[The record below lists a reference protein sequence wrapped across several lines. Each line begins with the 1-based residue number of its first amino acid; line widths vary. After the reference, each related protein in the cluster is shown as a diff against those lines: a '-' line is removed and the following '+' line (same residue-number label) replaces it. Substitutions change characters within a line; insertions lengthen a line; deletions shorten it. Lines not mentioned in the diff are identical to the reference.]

1 MDQNR
6 IKRNQ
11 MLGAKIVKELTAR
24 NMEAYY
30 TDSKEEALKKALELI
45 PEGSSI
51 SWGGSMSVNEIGLK
65 EAVCQGNYQ
74 VYNRDTAPTPEDK
87 RKIELAAYDCDYFL
101 TSANAITEDGIMI
114 NIDGHSNRVSSIAA
128 GPRNVLMIIGMNKV
142 THDVDSAM
150 SRARN
155 EAAPINAQRFN
166 LSTPC
171 CKTGACFDCKTPD
184 TICCQIPSV
193 EIFYNGN
200 CPLDMTFRILTTFSF
215 WKFFGI
221 FDKCTD
227 F

>member
-128 GPRNVLMIIGMNKV
+128 GPRNVLMIIGIKSHAIQILPCPVQEMKPRRS
-142 THDVDSAM
+142 THSV
-150 SRARN
+150 
-155 EAAPINAQRFN
+155 
-166 LSTPC
+166 ST
-171 CKTGACFDCKTPD
+171 
-184 TICCQIPSV
+184 
-193 EIFYNGN
+193 
-200 CPLDMTFRILTTFSF
+200 
-215 WKFFGI
+215 
-221 FDKCTD
+221 
-227 F
+227 

>member
-74 VYNRDTAPTPEDK
+74 YTTAIPHRH
-87 RKIELAAYDCDYFL
+87 RKISARSSLRHMIVI
-101 TSANAITEDGIMI
+101 TS
-114 NIDGHSNRVSSIAA
+114 
-128 GPRNVLMIIGMNKV
+128 
-142 THDVDSAM
+142 
-150 SRARN
+150 
-155 EAAPINAQRFN
+155 
-166 LSTPC
+166 
-171 CKTGACFDCKTPD
+171 
-184 TICCQIPSV
+184 
-193 EIFYNGN
+193 
-200 CPLDMTFRILTTFSF
+200 
-215 WKFFGI
+215 
-221 FDKCTD
+221 
-227 F
+227 

>member
-142 THDVDSAM
+142 TRDVDSAM

-155 EAAPINAQRFN
+155 ESRADQCTAFQPEHSLLQNRFLFRLQN
-166 LSTPC
+166 TGYDLLS
-171 CKTGACFDCKTPD
+171 DPD
-184 TICCQIPSV
+184 HQIFQDTHDASK
-193 EIFYNGN
+193 
-200 CPLDMTFRILTTFSF
+200 SF
-215 WKFFGI
+215 W
-221 FDKCTD
+221 
-227 F
+227 

>member
-65 EAVCQGNYQ
+65 EAVCQGNYH
-74 VYNRDTAPTPEDK
+74 VYNRDIAPTPEDK

-142 THDVDSAM
+142 TRDVDSAM

-171 CKTGACFDCKTPD
+171 CKT
-184 TICCQIPSV
+184 
-193 EIFYNGN
+193 EIG
-200 CPLDMTFRILTTFSF
+200 RAHV
-215 WKFFGI
+215 
-221 FDKCTD
+221 
-227 F
+227 

>member
-142 THDVDSAM
+142 TRDVDSAM

-155 EAAPINAQRFN
+155 EAAPDQRTAFQPEHSLLQN
-166 LSTPC
+166 RCLFRLQNTGYDLLS
-171 CKTGACFDCKTPD
+171 DPD
-184 TICCQIPSV
+184 HQIFQDTAAHQSHS
-193 EIFYNGN
+193 G
-200 CPLDMTFRILTTFSF
+200 
-215 WKFFGI
+215 K
-221 FDKCTD
+221 
-227 F
+227 

>member
-74 VYNRDTAPTPEDK
+74 VYNRDIAPTPEDK

-114 NIDGHSNRVSSIAA
+114 NIDGHSNRVSSSAA

-142 THDVDSAM
+142 TRDVDSAM

-184 TICCQIPSV
+184 TICCQILITRYSKTPQ
-193 EIFYNGN
+193 
-200 CPLDMTFRILTTFSF
+200 RIKVILVNEDLGF
-215 WKFFGI
+215 
-221 FDKCTD
+221 
-227 F
+227 

>member
-128 GPRNVLMIIGMNKV
+128 GPRNVLMITGMNKV
-142 THDVDSAM
+142 TRDVDSAM

-155 EAAPINAQRFN
+155 EAAPINAQRFD

-184 TICCQIPSV
+184 TICCQILITRYSKTPQ
-193 EIFYNGN
+193 
-200 CPLDMTFRILTTFSF
+200 RIKVILVNEDLGF
-215 WKFFGI
+215 
-221 FDKCTD
+221 
-227 F
+227 

>member
-74 VYNRDTAPTPEDK
+74 VYNRDIAPTPEDK

-128 GPRNVLMIIGMNKV
+128 GPQNVLMIIGMNKV
-142 THDVDSAM
+142 TRDVDSAM

-155 EAAPINAQRFN
+155 EAAPINAQRFD

-184 TICCQIPSV
+184 TICCQILITRYSKTPQ
-193 EIFYNGN
+193 
-200 CPLDMTFRILTTFSF
+200 RIKVILVNEDLGF
-215 WKFFGI
+215 
-221 FDKCTD
+221 
-227 F
+227 

>member
-30 TDSKEEALKKALELI
+30 TDSKEGALKKALELI

-74 VYNRDTAPTPEDK
+74 VYNRDTAPTLEDK

-128 GPRNVLMIIGMNKV
+128 GPQNVLMIIGMNKV
-142 THDVDSAM
+142 TRDVDSAM

-184 TICCQIPSV
+184 TICCQILITRYSKTPQ
-193 EIFYNGN
+193 
-200 CPLDMTFRILTTFSF
+200 RIKVILVNEDLGF
-215 WKFFGI
+215 
-221 FDKCTD
+221 
-227 F
+227 

>member
-30 TDSKEEALKKALELI
+30 ADSKEEALKKALELI

-65 EAVCQGNYQ
+65 DAVCQGNYQ
-74 VYNRDTAPTPEDK
+74 VYNRDTAPTPEAK
-87 RKIELAAYDCDYFL
+87 REIELAAYDCDYFL

-142 THDVDSAM
+142 TRDVDSAM

-166 LSTPC
+166 LNTPC

-184 TICCQIPSV
+184 TICCQILITRYSKT
-193 EIFYNGN
+193 
-200 CPLDMTFRILTTFSF
+200 LQRIKVILVNEDLGF
-215 WKFFGI
+215 
-221 FDKCTD
+221 
-227 F
+227 

>member
-65 EAVCQGNYQ
+65 EAVCQGNYH
-74 VYNRDTAPTPEDK
+74 VYNRDIAPTPEDK

-128 GPRNVLMIIGMNKV
+128 GPQNVLMIIGMNKV
-142 THDVDSAM
+142 TRDVDSAM

-184 TICCQIPSV
+184 TICCQILITRYSKTPQ
-193 EIFYNGN
+193 
-200 CPLDMTFRILTTFSF
+200 RIKVILVNEDLGF
-215 WKFFGI
+215 
-221 FDKCTD
+221 
-227 F
+227 

>member
-65 EAVCQGNYQ
+65 EAVCQGNYH

-87 RKIELAAYDCDYFL
+87 RKIELAEYDCDYFL

-128 GPRNVLMIIGMNKV
+128 GPQNVLMIIGMNKV

-184 TICCQIPSV
+184 TICCQILITRYSKTPQ
-193 EIFYNGN
+193 
-200 CPLDMTFRILTTFSF
+200 RIKVILVNEDLGF
-215 WKFFGI
+215 
-221 FDKCTD
+221 
-227 F
+227 

>member
-87 RKIELAAYDCDYFL
+87 RKIELPLEIKSFG
-101 TSANAITEDGIMI
+101 SFRAILKFYSGI
-114 NIDGHSNRVSSIAA
+114 SC
-128 GPRNVLMIIGMNKV
+128 
-142 THDVDSAM
+142 
-150 SRARN
+150 
-155 EAAPINAQRFN
+155 E
-166 LSTPC
+166 
-171 CKTGACFDCKTPD
+171 CF
-184 TICCQIPSV
+184 V
-193 EIFYNGN
+193 EVVEG
-200 CPLDMTFRILTTFSF
+200 
-215 WKFFGI
+215 
-221 FDKCTD
+221 
-227 F
+227 

>member
-74 VYNRDTAPTPEDK
+74 VYNRDIAPTPEDK

-128 GPRNVLMIIGMNKV
+128 RPRNVLMIIGMNKV
-142 THDVDSAM
+142 TRDVDSAM

-184 TICCQIPSV
+184 TICCQILITRYSKTPQ
-193 EIFYNGN
+193 
-200 CPLDMTFRILTTFSF
+200 RIKVILVNEDLGF
-215 WKFFGI
+215 
-221 FDKCTD
+221 
-227 F
+227 

>member
-128 GPRNVLMIIGMNKV
+128 GSRNVLMIIGMNKV
-142 THDVDSAM
+142 TRDVDSAM

-184 TICCQIPSV
+184 TICCQILITRYSKTPQ
-193 EIFYNGN
+193 
-200 CPLDMTFRILTTFSF
+200 RIKVILVNEDLGF
-215 WKFFGI
+215 
-221 FDKCTD
+221 
-227 F
+227 

>member
-74 VYNRDTAPTPEDK
+74 VYNRDIAPTPEDK

-128 GPRNVLMIIGMNKV
+128 VPRNVLMIIGMNKV
-142 THDVDSAM
+142 TRDVDSAM

-184 TICCQIPSV
+184 TICCQILITRYSKTPQ
-193 EIFYNGN
+193 
-200 CPLDMTFRILTTFSF
+200 RIKVILVNEDLGF
-215 WKFFGI
+215 
-221 FDKCTD
+221 
-227 F
+227 

>member
-1 MDQNR
+1 
-6 IKRNQ
+6 
-11 MLGAKIVKELTAR
+11 
-24 NMEAYY
+24 
-30 TDSKEEALKKALELI
+30 
-45 PEGSSI
+45 
-51 SWGGSMSVNEIGLK
+51 
-65 EAVCQGNYQ
+65 Q

-142 THDVDSAM
+142 TRDVDSAM

-171 CKTGACFDCKTPD
+171 C
-184 TICCQIPSV
+184 
-193 EIFYNGN
+193 
-200 CPLDMTFRILTTFSF
+200 
-215 WKFFGI
+215 
-221 FDKCTD
+221 
-227 F
+227 

>member
-30 TDSKEEALKKALELI
+30 TDSKEDALKKALELI

-65 EAVCQGNYQ
+65 EAVCQGNYH
-74 VYNRDTAPTPEDK
+74 VYNRDTALTPEDK

-114 NIDGHSNRVSSIAA
+114 NIDGHSNRV
-128 GPRNVLMIIGMNKV
+128 IIGMNKV

-184 TICCQIPSV
+184 TICCQILITRYSKTPQ
-193 EIFYNGN
+193 
-200 CPLDMTFRILTTFSF
+200 RIKVILVNEDLGF
-215 WKFFGI
+215 
-221 FDKCTD
+221 
-227 F
+227 